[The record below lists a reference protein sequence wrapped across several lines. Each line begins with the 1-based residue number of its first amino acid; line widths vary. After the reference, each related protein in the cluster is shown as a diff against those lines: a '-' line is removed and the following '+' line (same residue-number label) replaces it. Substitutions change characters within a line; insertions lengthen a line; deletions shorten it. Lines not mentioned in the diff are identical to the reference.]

1 VRQFELLD
9 RRARSDGRGQE
20 PVTPQ
25 PKRGVV
31 LVGHGGIPKDYPR
44 ELVTKLRA
52 LETKRRATGGPPT
65 PEELELDTKIRRW
78 PRTPQTDPYR
88 AGLEALAALLKVSL
102 NGDLFAV
109 AYNEFCAPTVEEAVE
124 ALIAG
129 GATAITLVPSMLTPG
144 GSHSEIE
151 IPETLKHLRAKHPGI
166 ELRYAWPF
174 DLGQVA
180 SMLAGQIQRFQP

>member
-1 VRQFELLD
+1 VRQFQLLD
-9 RRARSDGRGQE
+9 RRASSDGRGQE

-88 AGLEALAALLKVSL
+88 AGLETLAAQLKASL